1 MKMNAE
7 PAIRQDITPN
17 CSIRTAMIRSPELM
31 PPQTMK
37 QPIPIGAWIAP
48 LQRIIAHPERKRLIA
63 DFFRDT
69 TSIIHL

>member
-7 PAIRQDITPN
+7 PTIRQDIT
-17 CSIRTAMIRSPELM
+17 SGSSMRTAMIRSPELM

-69 TSIIHL
+69 TSIIHH